1 MAVFWLLAVLMTAA
15 ALAFVLVP
23 LLRNRPLTGPST
35 VEANLDVLRSQRR
48 EIESDV
54 ANGTLP
60 AEARDEALAELVRR
74 ADSDLAPAPTPAA
87 TRGKPWITAAIVA
100 VALPVCAF
108 GLYFARGTP
117 SAADPRLVANGGM
130 PMDPQQVVAMVEK
143 LAQKVR
149 ERPDDVQGWSL
160 LARSMATLGRF
171 KEAADAYAHLASIAP
186 NDPSV
191 LADYAD
197 SLAMAQGKVLA
208 GKPYELAREALAI
221 DPNHPKAL
229 ALAASAAMEANDN
242 AAALRYWRALE
253 AQLPPGS
260 EDLQQVQSIVA
271 DVEAK
276 ARAAG
281 QPVVAAAPAPAS
293 AQPAAQGAS
302 AGSKS
307 VTGSVVAA
315 PEIASRINSGDTLF
329 VYARAE
335 NGPRM
340 PLAIIRGSAAQLP
353 MKFALDD
360 SQAMSPA
367 MKLSGAA
374 AVRIEARVS
383 RSGNA
388 MPQAGDI
395 IGTSGVVKPGA
406 RDVNIVLDRV
416 VP

>member
-23 LLRNRPLTGPST
+23 LLRSRPVSGPST

-48 EIESDV
+48 EIEADV

-60 AEARDEALAELVRR
+60 PEARDEALAELVRR
-74 ADSDLAPAPTPAA
+74 AEADLVPVAAPADAA
-87 TRGKPWITAAIVA
+87 RKPWITAAVVA
-100 VALPVCAF
+100 VALPLCAF
-108 GLYFARGTP
+108 GLYLARGTP
-117 SAADPRLVANGGM
+117 AAADPRLANGTM
-130 PMDPQQVVAMVEK
+130 PMDSKEVVAMVET
-143 LAQKVR
+143 LARKVR

-171 KEAADAYAHLASIAP
+171 QESADAYAHLAKIAP
-186 NDPSV
+186 GDPSV

-197 SLAMAQGKVLA
+197 ALAMAQGRSLA
-208 GKPYELAREALAI
+208 GKPYELVKEALAI
-221 DPNHPKAL
+221 DPSHPKAL
-229 ALAASAAMEANDN
+229 ALAASAAMDANDF
-242 AAALRYWRALE
+242 AGALNYWRALE
-253 AQLPPGS
+253 VQLPPGS
-260 EDLQQVQSIVA
+260 DDLRQVQAVVA
-271 DVEAK
+271 EVEAK
-276 ARAAG
+276 AREAG
-281 QPVVAAAPAPAS
+281 QPVAS
-293 AQPAAQGAS
+293 APVHTATTSGAAQ
-302 AGSKS
+302 SKS
-307 VTGSVVAA
+307 VTGSVAAAPDVAA
-315 PEIASRINSGDTLF
+315 RIQPGDTLF

-340 PLAIIRGSAAQLP
+340 PLAIIRTTATQLP

-395 IGTSGVVKPGA
+395 VGTSGVVKPGT
-406 RDVNIVLDRV
+406 RDVKIVLDKV

>member
-23 LLRNRPLTGPST
+23 LLRSRPVSGPST

-48 EIESDV
+48 EIEADV

-60 AEARDEALAELVRR
+60 PEARDEALAELVRR
-74 ADSDLAPAPTPAA
+74 AEADLVPVAAPADAA
-87 TRGKPWITAAIVA
+87 RKPWITAAVVA
-100 VALPVCAF
+100 VALPLCAF
-108 GLYFARGTP
+108 GLYLARGTP
-117 SAADPRLVANGGM
+117 AAADPRLANGTM
-130 PMDPQQVVAMVEK
+130 PMDSKEVVAMVET
-143 LAQKVR
+143 LARKVR

-171 KEAADAYAHLASIAP
+171 QESADAYAHLAKIAP
-186 NDPSV
+186 GDPSV

-197 SLAMAQGKVLA
+197 ALAMAQGRSLA
-208 GKPYELAREALAI
+208 GKPYELVKEALAI
-221 DPNHPKAL
+221 DPSHPKAL
-229 ALAASAAMEANDN
+229 ALAASAALDANEF
-242 AAALRYWRALE
+242 AGALNYWRALE
-253 AQLPPGS
+253 VQLPPGS
-260 EDLQQVQSIVA
+260 DDLRQVQAVVA
-271 DVEAK
+271 EVEAK
-276 ARAAG
+276 AREAG
-281 QPVVAAAPAPAS
+281 QPVAS
-293 AQPAAQGAS
+293 APVHTATTSGAAQ
-302 AGSKS
+302 SKS
-307 VTGSVVAA
+307 VTGSVAAAPDVAA
-315 PEIASRINSGDTLF
+315 RIQPGDTLF

-340 PLAIIRGSAAQLP
+340 PLAIIRTTATQLP

-395 IGTSGVVKPGA
+395 VGTSGVVKPGT
-406 RDVNIVLDRV
+406 RDVKIVLDKV

>member
-1 MAVFWLLAVLMTAA
+1 MVVFWLLAVLMTAV

-23 LLRNRPLTGPST
+23 LLRHRTVSGPST

-48 EIESDV
+48 EIEADV

-74 ADSDLAPAPTPAA
+74 ADSDLVPVAQPQATP
-87 TRGKPWITAAIVA
+87 RKPWIAAAIVA
-100 VALPVCAF
+100 VALPALAF
-108 GLYFARGTP
+108 GLYLARGTP
-117 SAADPRLVANGGM
+117 AAADPSLAANGGM
-130 PMDPQQVVAMVEK
+130 DPKQIVAMVET
-143 LAQKVR
+143 LARKVK

-171 KEAADAYAHLASIAP
+171 QEASDAYAHLASIAP
-186 NDPSV
+186 GDPSV

-197 SLAMAQGKVLA
+197 SLAMAQGHVLS
-208 GKPYELAREALAI
+208 GKPYALAQEALSI
-221 DPNHPKAL
+221 DPSHPKAL
-229 ALAASAAMEANDN
+229 ALAASAALEANDYP
-242 AAALRYWRALE
+242 ASLRYWRALE
-253 AQLPPGS
+253 AQLPPDS
-260 EDLQQVQSIVA
+260 EDLQQVQAIIS

-276 ARAAG
+276 SRAAG
-281 QPVVAAAPAPAS
+281 VTVAQAPAAKPAS
-293 AQPAAQGAS
+293 TSAANG
-302 AGSKS
+302 GRS

-315 PEIASRINSGDTLF
+315 PEVASRIQSGDTLF
-329 VYARAE
+329 IYARAE

-340 PLAIIRGSAAQLP
+340 PLAIIRGSAGQLP

-367 MKLSGAA
+367 MKLSGAS
-374 AVRIEARVS
+374 AVRVEARVS

-388 MPQAGDI
+388 LPQAGDI
-395 IGTSGVVKPGA
+395 IGTSGVVRPGT
-406 RDVNIVLDRV
+406 RDVKIVLDKV

>member
-23 LLRNRPLTGPST
+23 LLRARPPTAPST
-35 VEANLDVLRSQRR
+35 LEANLDVLRSQRR

-60 AEARDEALAELVRR
+60 ADARDEALAELVRR
-74 ADSDLAPAPTPAA
+74 ADADLAPAATPAVA
-87 TRGKPWITAAIVA
+87 PGKPWITAAIVA
-100 VALPVCAF
+100 VALPACAF
-108 GLYFARGTP
+108 GLYLARGTP
-117 SAADPRLVANGGM
+117 AAADPRLAANGGM
-130 PMDPQQVVAMVEK
+130 DPQQIVAMVET
-143 LAQKVR
+143 LARKVR
-149 ERPDDVQGWSL
+149 ERPNDVQGWAL

-171 KEAADAYAHLASIAP
+171 QESADAYAHLVTLAP
-186 NDPSV
+186 GDPSV

-197 SLAMAQGKVLA
+197 ALAMAQGHVLA
-208 GKPYELAREALAI
+208 GKPYQLAKEALSI

-229 ALAASAAMEANDN
+229 ALAASAALEANDYP
-242 AAALRYWRALE
+242 ASLRYWRALE
-253 AQLPPGS
+253 AQLPPDS
-260 EDLQQVQSIVA
+260 EDLQQVHAIVA

-276 ARAAG
+276 AREAG
-281 QPVVAAAPAPAS
+281 HPLTASAAATAKPSKAPG
-293 AQPAAQGAS
+293 GAK
-302 AGSKS
+302 A

-315 PEIASRINSGDTLF
+315 PEVASRIRSGDTLF

-340 PLAIIRGSAAQLP
+340 PLAIIRGTAAQLP
-353 MKFALDD
+353 LQFALDD

-367 MKLSGAA
+367 MKLSSVD

-395 IGTSGVVKPGA
+395 VGTSGVVKPGA
-406 RDVNIVLDRV
+406 RGVKIVLDKV

>member
-1 MAVFWLLAVLMTAA
+1 MVVFWLLAVLMTTA

-23 LLRNRPLTGPST
+23 LLRTRPVAGPST

-48 EIESDV
+48 EIEVDV

-74 ADSDLAPAPTPAA
+74 ADSDLVPVAAPALTP
-87 TRGKPWITAAIVA
+87 GKPWITAAIVA
-100 VALPVCAF
+100 VALPLAAF
-108 GLYFARGTP
+108 GLYIARGTP
-117 SAADPRLVANGGM
+117 AAADPRLVANGGM
-130 PMDPQQVVAMVEK
+130 PMDPQEVVAMVEK

-149 ERPDDVQGWSL
+149 ERPDDVQGWAL

-171 KEAADAYAHLASIAP
+171 KEASDAYEHLARIAP

-197 SLAMAQGKVLA
+197 ALAMTQGKVLA

-229 ALAASAAMEANDN
+229 ALAASAALEAQDYGTS
-242 AAALRYWRALE
+242 LRYWRAFQ
-253 AQLPPGS
+253 AQLAPGS
-260 EDLQQVQSIVA
+260 EDAQQVDAIVA

-276 ARAAG
+276 AAASG
-281 QPVVAAAPAPAS
+281 QPVPAAASRAAPAPAM
-293 AQPAAQGAS
+293 AAGA
-302 AGSKS
+302 AGKS

-315 PEIASRINSGDTLF
+315 PEVASRIGAGDTLF

-360 SQAMSPA
+360 SQSMSPA
-367 MKLSGAA
+367 MKLSGAS

-395 IGTSGVVKPGA
+395 VGTSGVVKPGA
-406 RDVNIVLDRV
+406 RDVKIVLDKV

>member
-1 MAVFWLLAVLMTAA
+1 MVVFWLLAVLMTAV

-23 LLRNRPLTGPST
+23 LLRTRPVTGPST

-54 ANGTLP
+54 AHGTLP

-74 ADSDLAPAPTPAA
+74 ADSDLVPVAAPAVTP
-87 TRGKPWITAAIVA
+87 GKPWVTAAIVA
-100 VALPVCAF
+100 IALPLTAF
-108 GLYFARGTP
+108 GLYYARGTP
-117 SAADPRLVANGGM
+117 AAADPRLVANGGM
-130 PMDPQQVVAMVEK
+130 PMDPKEVVAMVEK

-171 KEAADAYAHLASIAP
+171 KEAADAYEHLARIAP
-186 NDPSV
+186 GDPSV

-197 SLAMAQGKVLA
+197 ALAMAQGRVLA
-208 GKPYELAREALAI
+208 GKPYDLAREALSI

-229 ALAASAAMEANDN
+229 ALAASAAMESNDN
-242 AAALRYWRALE
+242 TTALRYWRAL
-253 AQLPPGS
+253 AQQLPAGS
-260 EDLQQVQSIVA
+260 EDLQQVQAIVA

-276 ARAAG
+276 AREAG
-281 QPVVAAAPAPAS
+281 QPVPVQAAQAAPAPA
-293 AQPAAQGAS
+293 PTGAAAA
-302 AGSKS
+302 AGKS

-315 PEIASRINSGDTLF
+315 PEVASRIGAGDTLF

-367 MKLSGAA
+367 MKLSGAS

-395 IGTSGVVKPGA
+395 VGTSGVVKPGA
-406 RDVNIVLDRV
+406 RDVKIVLDKV